1 MRTWTSNGPWVS
13 SRPRFLLPGVAIVL
27 SLLAAGAAPA
37 QSEAPLLVHA
47 FTLRHQPAAEALA
60 LVHPLLSARGSV
72 QLQPGGNTLVVR
84 DEPQVVDRV
93 VELLREFD
101 HAAKKLALRI
111 QVVRAGDG
119 GEGQPL
125 ERELADRLGELL
137 RYDSYRVVAAAELEA
152 REGELASYELGDEYR
167 IGFQLGTLMP
177 GERLKLHDFEVSRGG
192 AEESR
197 RLLRT
202 QVNLRLGRPMILG
215 LAKDESSRRALLL
228 VLTCTLAG
236 GRSPGAAD

>member
-1 MRTWTSNGPWVS
+1 MRTWTSSGRWVGF
-13 SRPRFLLPGVAIVL
+13 RARR
-27 SLLAAGAAPA
+27 SLAGAVLALGIAATAAA
-37 QSEAPLLVHA
+37 QTEPPLLVHA
-47 FTLRHQPAAEALA
+47 YTLRHQPAAEALD
-60 LVHPLLSARGSV
+60 LVHPLLSQRGSV

-84 DEPQVVDRV
+84 DEAAVVDRV

-101 HAAKKLALRI
+101 HAAQKLALRI

-119 GEGQPL
+119 GTGEPL
-125 ERELADRLGELL
+125 GRELAERLGELL

-152 REGELASYELGDEYR
+152 REGDLASYELGEEYR
-167 IGFQLGTLMP
+167 IGFQLGTLMS
-177 GERLKLHDFEVSRGG
+177 GDRLKLHDFEVSRQGG
-192 AEESR
+192 EEESR

-215 LAKDESSRRALLL
+215 LAKNESSRRALLL

-236 GRSPGAAD
+236 DRSP